1 MAATPDPDVLTD
13 ADRRWLDQISTQWT
27 AVQDAEQFVL
37 RYGPA
42 IRRYCESLLP
52 RCDEADD
59 VVQEL
64 LVRVVEKGFP
74 HVDARKGR
82 FRDYLKVT
90 VRNAVITHLR
100 RGARLPVAI
109 ADHDR
114 AGMPD
119 EPAADA
125 VWMDQWRTCILD
137 RAWRLLDAHEKTHR
151 DSRAYSVLR
160 AVVDHPDATSDDL
173 AGRLR
178 TADGN
183 PMNAALFRKH
193 VSRARR
199 LFARLVLQEVAST
212 LDFPR
217 PEAVEEELIDCG
229 LWEAV
234 RDFLPDDWK
243 VSLPASPPE

>member
-1 MAATPDPDVLTD
+1 MTATPDPECLTD
-13 ADRRWLDQISTQWT
+13 ADRRWLDQISTKWT

-52 RCDEADD
+52 RCGEADD
-59 VVQEL
+59 VLQEL

-100 RGARLPVAI
+100 RAARLPVAI

-114 AGMPD
+114 AGMPH
-119 EPAADA
+119 EPEADA

-160 AVVDHPDATSDDL
+160 AVVDHPEATSEDL

-212 LDFPR
+212 LDVPQ
-217 PEAVEEELIDCG
+217 PDAVEEELIDCG
-229 LWEAV
+229 LWEALS
-234 RDFLPDDWK
+234 DFLPDDWK
-243 VSLPASPPE
+243 VSLLASPA